1 MLSFVP
7 DMKGPSPDRVDALV
21 WAATLLCV
29 RDGSCQLFFPDERG
43 RMQPAW

>member
-7 DMKGPSPDRVDALV
+7 DMKGPKPGESRSGLGRNA
-21 WAATLLCV
+21 LCV